1 MSDESRLDRIEEKL
15 DKLTDVLVQIAKTEE
30 KLVNLEKDRNLI
42 LERLER
48 MDDRLGS
55 LEADANRAKGIGS
68 LALPIWSAAVGAA
81 VAVILAYFGFK
92 K

>member
-15 DKLTDVLVQIAKTEE
+15 DKLTDVLIQIAKTEE
-30 KLVNLEKDRNLI
+30 KLVTLEKDRNLI

-48 MDDRLGS
+48 MDDRVS
-55 LEADANRAKGIGS
+55 ALEADSNRVKGIGS
-68 LALPIWSAAVGAA
+68 MALPIWTAVVSSAIAV
-81 VAVILAYFGFK
+81 VLAYFGFK

>member
-1 MSDESRLDRIEEKL
+1 MSDELRLDRIEEKL
-15 DKLTDVLVQIAKTEE
+15 DRLTDAIVAIARAEE
-30 KLVNLEKDRNLI
+30 KLVTLEKDRNLI

-48 MDDRLGS
+48 MDDRIS
-55 LEADANRAKGIGS
+55 TLEADANRAKGIGS

-81 VAVILAYFGFK
+81 IAVILAYFGFK

>member
-1 MSDESRLDRIEEKL
+1 MSDDSRLDRIEEKL

-55 LEADANRAKGIGS
+55 LEADANRAKGVGS
-68 LALPIWSAAVGAA
+68 MALPIWSATVGAV
-81 VAVILAYFGFK
+81 VAVVMAYFGFK

>member
-1 MSDESRLDRIEEKL
+1 MITFGRIEEKL

-55 LEADANRAKGIGS
+55 LEADANRAKGVGS
-68 LALPIWSAAVGAA
+68 MALPIWSATVGAV
-81 VAVILAYFGFK
+81 VAVVMAYFGFK